1 MRINI
6 RFRKKDPDLC
16 KWRHSIDGRM
26 ISFYIN
32 NILSA
37 ELKNR
42 IAYIPQT
49 VLLSM
54 DDTPCEVNFRVQS
67 EEIESFILSI
77 PYRQR
82 NAVIKEIIRKHL
94 RAQADIKVKTTNPF
108 AKDFQMTPPQDTS
121 GIIPSEYVF
130 VPVKQTVAKAEKT
143 VEPRMKEDP
152 AIALQPKAEREPTS
166 TPQQEAREETDEERE
181 MRMALIAMA
190 GE

>member
-26 ISFYIN
+26 ISFYNN

-37 ELKNR
+37 EIHNR

-54 DDTPCEVNFRVQS
+54 DDSPCEVNYRVQS
-67 EEIESFILSI
+67 EEIEAFILSI

-94 RAQADIKVKTTNPF
+94 RAQSDIKVKTTNPF
-108 AKDFQMTPPQDTS
+108 AKDFQMTPPRDSS
-121 GIIPSEYVF
+121 GIIQPEYVP
-130 VPVKQTVAKAEKT
+130 VPVKQTVIKPEKS
-143 VEPRMKEDP
+143 VGSQVKEESISD
-152 AIALQPKAEREPTS
+152 LQSEV
-166 TPQQEAREETDEERE
+166 REETDEERE

>member
-26 ISFYIN
+26 ISFYIT

-37 ELKNR
+37 ELANR
-42 IAYIPQT
+42 IAYIPQA

-54 DDTPCEVNFRVQS
+54 DDSPCEVNFRVKS
-67 EEIESFILSI
+67 KEIEAFILSI

-94 RAQADIKVKTTNPF
+94 RAQSDIKIKSTNPF
-108 AKDFQMTPPQDTS
+108 AMDIQMTPPQDSSIFIQTR
-121 GIIPSEYVF
+121 PTPVQVDKP
-130 VPVKQTVAKAEKT
+130 VPRQERPTEPQVKEGTINDK
-143 VEPRMKEDP
+143 
-152 AIALQPKAEREPTS
+152 QPEV
-166 TPQQEAREETDEERE
+166 REETDEERE